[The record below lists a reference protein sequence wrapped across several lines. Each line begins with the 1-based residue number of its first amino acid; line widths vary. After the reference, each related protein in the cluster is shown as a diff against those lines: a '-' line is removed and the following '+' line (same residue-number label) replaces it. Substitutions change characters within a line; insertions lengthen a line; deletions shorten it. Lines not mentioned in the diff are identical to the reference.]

1 MDSLIRGSVYPREEE
16 EMEIKTI
23 EELACIPVENDDF
36 AAASDQGEGDVILR
50 PSLNYWQDAW
60 RRLRKNPVAILAIV
74 MLAALAVMCVV
85 GPGMTGYDYD
95 AVSLSEKNAL
105 PSSDHWFGTDKMGRD
120 LFTRVWIGGRIS
132 MILGIAGAAIDMLIG
147 VVYGGVA
154 AYFGGK
160 TDAIMMRIVEI
171 LASIPYLLLVVLV
184 SLIVG
189 KGVGSLLIAMC
200 LTGWCHMAR
209 LVRGQVLQL
218 KDQEYLLAAKA
229 LGTPWYKVIFR
240 HLIPN
245 TLGVVIVAVTFDVP
259 SFIFGEAFLSYIG
272 LGVQSPMTSWGSLA
286 SNAQQTMAFYPYQL
300 FFPAFFIALTMLSF
314 QLLGDG
320 LRDALD
326 PKLRQ

>member
-1 MDSLIRGSVYPREEE
+1 MDSSIRGSVYPREEE

-23 EELACIPVENDDF
+23 EELSFITVENDDF

-105 PSSDHWFGTDKMGRD
+105 PSSEHWFGTDKMGRD

-272 LGVQSPMTSWGSLA
+272 LGVQAPMTSWGSLA

>member
-1 MDSLIRGSVYPREEE
+1 MDSSTRGSVYPREEE
-16 EMEIKTI
+16 KMEIKTI
-23 EELACIPVENDDF
+23 EELGRIPVENDDF
-36 AAASDQGEGDVILR
+36 AAVSGQGEEDVILR

-74 MLAALAVMCVV
+74 MLAALAVMCMV

-105 PSSDHWFGTDKMGRD
+105 PSSEHWFGTDKMGRD

-272 LGVQSPMTSWGSLA
+272 LGVQAPMTSWGSLA

>member
-1 MDSLIRGSVYPREEE
+1 MDSSIRGSVYPREEE

-23 EELACIPVENDDF
+23 EELGRIPVENDDF

-74 MLAALAVMCVV
+74 MLAALGVMCVV

-105 PSSDHWFGTDKMGRD
+105 PSSEHWFGTDKMGRD

>member
-1 MDSLIRGSVYPREEE
+1 MEDKEGMNGMGIEFQPGDFEFLREEKE
-16 EMEIKTI
+16 EEVLT
-23 EELACIPVENDDF
+23 
-36 AAASDQGEGDVILR
+36 R
-50 PSLNYWQDAW
+50 PSIGYWSDAW
-60 RRLRKNPVAILAIV
+60 RRLRKNPVAILAILL
-74 MLAALAVMCVV
+74 LAALTLMCIV
-85 GPGMTGYDYD
+85 GPSLTGYDYD
-95 AVSLSEKNAL
+95 AISFSEKNSL
-105 PSSDHWFGTDKMGRD
+105 PSAAHWFGTDKMGRD
-120 LFTRVWIGGRIS
+120 LFTRVCLGGRIS
-132 MILGIAGAAIDMLIG
+132 LILGIAGALIDMLVG

-154 AYFGGK
+154 AYCGGR

-171 LASIPYLLLVVLV
+171 LASIPYLILVVLV

-189 KGVGSLLIAMC
+189 KGTVSLLIALC

-209 LVRGQVLQL
+209 LVRGQILQIM
-218 KDQEYLLAAKA
+218 DQEYLLAAHA
-229 LGTPWYKVIFR
+229 LGTPGYKIIFR

-272 LGVQSPMTSWGSLA
+272 LGVQAPLASWGSLA
-286 SNAQQTMAFYPYQL
+286 SDAQQTMAFYPYQL
-300 FFPAFFIALTMLSF
+300 LFPAVCIALTMLSF